1 MQNLHVRGQTRVLLV
16 DDDPE
21 LLVTAKE
28 CLNLQGDYD
37 VELVSSAESA
47 FEKMIQNEYDAV
59 VCDVQM
65 PVTNGFEFL
74 KKIRETGN
82 AIPFIVFTV
91 TEDKQTVI
99 KAFSLG
105 ADGFVGKYGKPEVV
119 FSTLKRCIDEAV
131 TVSKKVE
138 LEKLDGI

>member
-16 DDDPE
+16 DDDAE

-28 CLNLQGDYD
+28 CLNLQGGYD
-37 VELVSSAESA
+37 IELVSSAESA

-131 TVSKKVE
+131 NVSKKVE